1 MELSSSVFKAGSV
14 IPALYT
20 CDGRNI
26 SPPLTFEFVP
36 QRARSLVLIVDD
48 PDAPGGMWVH
58 WTVWDIQPTVKEIA
72 ANSVPL
78 GAREGVTSF
87 GATGYG
93 GPCPPNGRHRY
104 FFKLYAL
111 DVVLSLKKGAS
122 FAELEVAMS
131 GHMIAR
137 AELVGVYERVSGE

>member
-26 SPPLTFEFVP
+26 SPPLTFEFVS
-36 QRARSLVLIVDD
+36 QRTQSLVLIVDD
-48 PDAPGGMWVH
+48 PDASGGTWLH

-87 GATGYG
+87 GTTGYG
-93 GPCPPNGRHRY
+93 GPCPPRGVHHY

-111 DVVLSLKKGAS
+111 DVALSLKKGAS
-122 FAELEVAMS
+122 ISELEAAMS
-131 GHMIAR
+131 GHVIDQ
-137 AELVGVYERVSGE
+137 AELVGVYERLTAR